1 MHWFVVFLSFIL
13 ISSGIHWINFGQ
25 FTKFLGLQ
33 RFQPALEK
41 SNTEV
46 YGMQFWLSILKTT
59 TIVLTFYALS
69 DWIPKKLDNYDSHIE
84 TFRSL
89 GNPIFNQASQGNFIN
104 LYFILDKLPIIINYL
119 GFQNFL
125 I

>member
-1 MHWFVVFLSFIL
+1 MGPRRQNLRIIIREISVHWFVVFLCFIL
-13 ISSGIHWINFGQ
+13 ISSGTHWINFGQ
-25 FTKFLGLQ
+25 FTKFLRLQ

-59 TIVLTFYALS
+59 TIVLTFYAFS
-69 DWIPKKLDNYDSHIE
+69 DWIPDKEKLDNYASHIE
-84 TFRSL
+84 TFQPI

-104 LYFILDKLPIIINYL
+104 YYL
-119 GFQNFL
+119 
-125 I
+125 